1 MRGVSRRE
9 DPPAGT
15 ARKNIAEKQRPGHA
29 AGALFVGLVLFAG
42 LALFVG
48 VRCLYHLQGLR
59 CLRGLRCLWG
69 LRCLRGGHGLGQ
81 RGDQRPDM
89 ALSSCTFCRMAA
101 SACWGSA
108 ASAVASSMGQRP
120 VPVRFRM
127 DSATSSQV

>member
-9 DPPAGT
+9 DPPTGT
-15 ARKNIAEKQRPGHA
+15 ARKNIAEKQRPGHT
-29 AGALFVGLVLFAG
+29 AGALFAG
-42 LALFVG
+42 LAPFVG
-48 VRCLYHLQGLR
+48 LALFAVRA
-59 CLRGLRCLWG
+59 W
-69 LRCLRGGHGLGQ
+69 LGQ

>member
-9 DPPAGT
+9 DTPAGT

-29 AGALFVGLVLFAG
+29 AGALFVGLALFA
-42 LALFVG
+42 
-48 VRCLYHLQGLR
+48 VRA
-59 CLRGLRCLWG
+59 W
-69 LRCLRGGHGLGQ
+69 LGQ

-89 ALSSCTFCRMAA
+89 TRSSCTFCRMAA

>member
-1 MRGVSRRE
+1 MEVQYFPEVWRSPRGEVTGRTLRKSIA
-9 DPPAGT
+9 PAM
-15 ARKNIAEKQRPGHA
+15 RPG
-29 AGALFVGLVLFAG
+29 
-42 LALFVG
+42 
-48 VRCLYHLQGLR
+48 
-59 CLRGLRCLWG
+59 RCLWG
-69 LRCLRGGHGLGQ
+69 LRCLWGGHGLGQ

-89 ALSSCTFCRMAA
+89 ALSSCAFCRMAA

>member
-9 DPPAGT
+9 DTPTGT

-29 AGALFVGLVLFAG
+29 AGALFVG
-42 LALFVG
+42 

-59 CLRGLRCLWG
+59 SLWG

-81 RGDQRPDM
+81 RGDQRPDIER
-89 ALSSCTFCRMAA
+89 SSCTFCRMAA

-108 ASAVASSMGQRP
+108 ALAVASSMGQRP

>member
-9 DPPAGT
+9 DTPAGT

-29 AGALFVGLVLFAG
+29 AGALFVGLALFA
-42 LALFVG
+42 
-48 VRCLYHLQGLR
+48 
-59 CLRGLRCLWG
+59 GLRCLWG
-69 LRCLRGGHGLGQ
+69 LRRLRCGHGLGQ

>member
-9 DPPAGT
+9 DPPMGT

-29 AGALFVGLVLFAG
+29 AGALFAV
-42 LALFVG
+42 LALFA
-48 VRCLYHLQGLR
+48 VRAWAGAA
-59 CLRGLRCLWG
+59 
-69 LRCLRGGHGLGQ
+69 
-81 RGDQRPDM
+81 GDQRPDM

-108 ASAVASSMGQRP
+108 ALAVASSMGQRP

>member
-9 DPPAGT
+9 DPPTGT

-29 AGALFVGLVLFAG
+29 AGALFVGLVLFVG
-42 LALFVG
+42 LALFA
-48 VRCLYHLQGLR
+48 VRAWAGAA
-59 CLRGLRCLWG
+59 
-69 LRCLRGGHGLGQ
+69 
-81 RGDQRPDM
+81 GDQRPDM